1 MKNFIRNN
9 FLTPWKKSNYVG
21 QVLWL
26 CLPICGILSWI
37 LFALPLFK
45 IDSLTIY
52 GWNLFST
59 ITIEDKSFNF
69 FGIKEVLGCVYLM
82 VLGIY
87 GMFGYKRIHR
97 VIQAVFS
104 CLGISLFGLF
114 PLFNVKNINTE
125 GFTTDFKAG
134 SVLPIIFAFIM
145 MISTIILCCTTDK
158 DKKE

>member
-1 MKNFIRNN
+1 MKNFLQNN

-21 QVLWL
+21 QILWL

-59 ITIEDKSFNF
+59 ITIEDKSFSF
-69 FGIKEVLGCVYLM
+69 YGIKEVLGCVYLM

-104 CLGISLFGLF
+104 CQIGRA
-114 PLFNVKNINTE
+114 NV
-125 GFTTDFKAG
+125 
-134 SVLPIIFAFIM
+134 
-145 MISTIILCCTTDK
+145 
-158 DKKE
+158 